1 MLNTCTAPLPS
12 AELRRFINRL
22 IIIII
27 VSFSSYRP
35 ISYLSFLSKLLERV
49 VGVQPV
55 RLSLA
60 GLLPVH
66 QSAYRRFLSIDTAL
80 LKVVQISQR
89 GLMRVTMLCLV
100 SSISPPSLIRW
111 TMMFWSSAC
120 RGRMESAQPR
130 LTRFGPIFAIADR
143 QSSTMGS
150 FQTSALSA
158 VASLRAP
165 CSGRCCSCS
174 TLSPLLSLPEWTA
187 VTACSPARLRAFWR
201 DSSRCLMKRQGSS
214 VTGGSMTTSRRSSVM
229 FSTGC
234 LSHSTSSTSSAC
246 SSFYHFTEGAAP
258 EYLSDHWRGLISM
271 CRGHCK
277 I

>member
-1 MLNTCTAPLPS
+1 MIAANMLNTCTAPLPS

-27 VSFSSYRP
+27 IVSFSSYRP
-35 ISYLSFLSKLLERV
+35 ISYLFFVSNFVERI

-66 QSAYRRFLSIDTAL
+66 QSTYRRFLSIDTAL

-111 TMMFWSSAC
+111 TMMFWSSSC

-143 QSSTMGS
+143 QSSTMGF
-150 FQTSALSA
+150 FQTSPLSA

-187 VTACSPARLRAFWR
+187 VTAGAPVCLLEGLQLVLNEAARLICNRSKYDHITPLFR
-201 DSSRCLMKRQGSS
+201 D
-214 VTGGSMTTSRRSSVM
+214 
-229 FSTGC
+229 
-234 LSHSTSSTSSAC
+234 
-246 SSFYHFTEGAAP
+246 
-258 EYLSDHWRGLISM
+258 
-271 CRGHCK
+271 
-277 I
+277 